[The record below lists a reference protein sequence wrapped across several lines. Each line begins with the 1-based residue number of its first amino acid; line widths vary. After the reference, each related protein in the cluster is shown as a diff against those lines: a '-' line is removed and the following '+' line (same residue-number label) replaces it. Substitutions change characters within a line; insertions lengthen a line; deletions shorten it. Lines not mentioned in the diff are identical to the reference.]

1 MQTINSSIEN
11 WSGPNVTD
19 QSEKQDWNIHSIKH
33 EQIFPMQTKLSFQS
47 EDNCYSFK
55 VLHQTKPF
63 HATFVISLKCITLI
77 AIKHTIY
84 TT

>member
-55 VLHQTKPF
+55 VSHQNE
-63 HATFVISLKCITLI
+63 TFSRNICHFVKNVLL
-77 AIKHTIY
+77 
-84 TT
+84 